1 MPTCDYALAYDFID
15 PADPTVPYRLEFQFP
30 YREAEDPNL
39 RLSNPVG
46 QLVAVV
52 KGGHPHRGTVIPV
65 SRAGVSFN
73 PIETAVDR
81 DHWPM
86 LTPSQIDLSQIRQR
100 IHAAGLA

>member
-1 MPTCDYALAYDFID
+1 
-15 PADPTVPYRLEFQFP
+15 
-30 YREAEDPNL
+30 
-39 RLSNPVG
+39 
-46 QLVAVV
+46 
-52 KGGHPHRGTVIPV
+52 
-65 SRAGVSFN
+65 VSFN